1 VIVNLELLR
10 VEPGEFVAQ
19 AQSAPDDVV
28 LCRFDQPLTQ
38 AEVQELVAELSSAP
52 IAPDKVDVRVITH
65 TPSVRDSTALSLDG
79 LSLHTDGAFLAQPPR
94 RFVLSCTHTD
104 SGGGGMSL
112 FVPVEFV
119 LDCAPDWALA
129 GLERAT
135 FRFLKSYDG
144 DLTESYVGPVLSRDA
159 CGIPRIRW
167 RADHLCRPC
176 VVDAADTRATDAA
189 AWLHELLEG
198 CAPFRYTLR
207 SNELAVVPNERV
219 VHGRTA
225 LSLASSRELLRAWI
239 F

>member
-1 VIVNLELLR
+1 
-10 VEPGEFVAQ
+10 
-19 AQSAPDDVV
+19 APDDIV

-52 IAPDKVDVRVITH
+52 IMPDKVDVRVITH

-94 RFVLSCTHTD
+94 RFVLSCTNTD
-104 SGGGGMSL
+104 SGGGGVSL

-119 LDCAPDWALA
+119 LDCAPGWALA

-159 CGIPRIRW
+159 RGTPRIRW
-167 RADHLCRPC
+167 RA
-176 VVDAADTRATDAA
+176 
-189 AWLHELLEG
+189 
-198 CAPFRYTLR
+198 
-207 SNELAVVPNERV
+207 
-219 VHGRTA
+219 
-225 LSLASSRELLRAWI
+225 
-239 F
+239 